1 MQRNKAL
8 VSIVITLGFIIIGGL
23 AVLGYGLFKKAN
35 EPDFKF
41 FKKSVQKPD
50 KPLHSNTNFK
60 KSISILLAKKERV
73 HGIATSENK
82 ITIHITSENKQD
94 RLLIL
99 NANNGALIGQIKFKY
114 PK

>member
-23 AVLGYGLFKKAN
+23 SILGYGLFKKAN
-35 EPDFKF
+35 DPDFKF
-41 FKKSVQKPD
+41 FKNSVQTRMKPS
-50 KPLHSNTNFK
+50 HSNTNFK
-60 KSISILLAKKERV
+60 NNISILLEKKEWV
-73 HGIATSENK
+73 HGITTSENK
-82 ITIHITSENKQD
+82 IIVHITSENKQD

-99 NANNGALIGQIKFKY
+99 NANNGTLIGQIKFKY